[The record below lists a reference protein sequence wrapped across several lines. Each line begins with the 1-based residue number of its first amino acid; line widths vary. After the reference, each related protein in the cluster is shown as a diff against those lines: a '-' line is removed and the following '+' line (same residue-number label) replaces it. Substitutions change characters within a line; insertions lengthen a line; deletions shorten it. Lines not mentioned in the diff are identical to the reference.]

1 MLCVQGD
8 RLLRL
13 PSHSYDSKDL
23 VRNMSIAGDGPE
35 EIIDAEE
42 YLQPQLTH
50 QLTSCQLPIPT
61 HHPRHHH
68 HTNGKLEKVM

>member
-1 MLCVQGD
+1 M
-8 RLLRL
+8 LRL

-42 YLQPQLTH
+42 YLQPQQTAV
-50 QLTSCQLPIPT
+50 SQLPVP
-61 HHPRHHH
+61 HHARHHH
-68 HTNGKLEKVM
+68 QHANGKLEKVTMIVSKLEATLI